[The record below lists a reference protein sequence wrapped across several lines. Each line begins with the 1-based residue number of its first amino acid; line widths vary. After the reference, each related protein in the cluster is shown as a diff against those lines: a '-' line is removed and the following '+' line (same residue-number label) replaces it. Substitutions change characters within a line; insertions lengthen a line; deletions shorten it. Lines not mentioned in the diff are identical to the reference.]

1 MARKKETVFQR
12 ENGVHC
18 IAGQVHQVSIR
29 KALQEGDDVA
39 FPWALLLQS
48 TRGEITDPT
57 NRLYKLP
64 SKAFMIHRTPAS
76 SHACETT

>member
-12 ENGVHC
+12 KNAVHS

-29 KALQEGDDVA
+29 KALQQGDEVA

-48 TRGEITDPT
+48 TRGGLQIRQVIVQAP
-57 NRLYKLP
+57 LK
-64 SKAFMIHRTPAS
+64 SIHESPHT
-76 SHACETT
+76 CQ